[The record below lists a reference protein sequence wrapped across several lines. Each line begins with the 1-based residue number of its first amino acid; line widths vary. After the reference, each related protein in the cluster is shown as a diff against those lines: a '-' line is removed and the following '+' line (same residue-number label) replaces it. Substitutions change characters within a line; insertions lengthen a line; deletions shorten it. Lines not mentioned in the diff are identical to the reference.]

1 MTNSQ
6 LLPGSAAA
14 SRAAVASP
22 VTPPAQPSP
31 KTGTRRTSGRR
42 PSRGA
47 TRASMLGV
55 AMPVV
60 ETNTTPSMSVGA
72 RPAAAIA
79 LVAAS
84 TNIASVAAT

>member
-6 LLPGSAAA
+6 LLAGSAAA

-31 KTGTRRTSGRR
+31 KIGTRRTSGRR
-42 PSRGA
+42 PRRGA

-60 ETNTTPSMSVGA
+60 ETKTRPSMSPGTN
-72 RPAAAIA
+72 PAAAIA
-79 LVAAS
+79 WVAAS
-84 TNIASVAAT
+84 MNIASVAAT